1 MTWQRLRL
9 ATLDDRQAL
18 GALIA
23 RSVRGLS
30 RRDYSAAQIEAAL
43 QETFAVDTQLIRDA
57 TYYVAT
63 TADGEIV
70 GCGGWSRRATL
81 FGGDTHRARDAR
93 ELDPQ
98 VDAARIRAFFVDP
111 GFARQGIGRAL
122 LQRCEDAARSAG
134 FARADLLATLPG
146 VRLYEK
152 SGYAASAPI
161 THALARELTIT
172 FVPMAKHL

>member
-1 MTWQRLRL
+1 
-9 ATLDDRQAL
+9 
-18 GALIA
+18 
-23 RSVRGLS
+23 
-30 RRDYSAAQIEAAL
+30 
-43 QETFAVDTQLIRDA
+43 
-57 TYYVAT
+57 
-63 TADGEIV
+63 V

-81 FGGDTHRARDAR
+81 FGGDTQRARDAR
-93 ELDPQ
+93 QLDPQ

-161 THALARELTIT
+161 AHALAPELTIT
-172 FVPMAKHL
+172 FVPMAKRL